1 MAQKRFL
8 CIDGI
13 DGGGKSSQIQMLAH
27 RLRSEGHRVVIT
39 REPGGSP
46 IAERIRAILLQREN
60 CVLTPEQ
67 EAVLFAAARAD
78 HVAKTILPSLADQA
92 IVICDRFN
100 LSTRVYQGVRGV
112 PLSLLMD
119 LEEEAYGNNGPAK
132 TVIIDIPVEVSLERI
147 SRRAGATDLDFFE
160 KQRPLIGM
168 FRQRFLDEAAAEP
181 GRIAVVDGN
190 RGPQFVHEDV
200 YRAFFGP
207 GATTTPSP

>member
-1 MAQKRFL
+1 MIQKRFL
-8 CIDGI
+8 CIDGV
-13 DGGGKSSQIQMLAH
+13 DGGGKSSQIRMLAD
-27 RLRSEGHRVVIT
+27 RLRNDGHRVLVT

-78 HVAKTILPSLADQA
+78 HMAKTILPALADQA

-112 PLSLLMD
+112 PSSLLAD
-119 LEEEAYGNNGPAK
+119 LEREAYGENGPAK
-132 TVIIDIPVEVSLERI
+132 TIIIDVPVEVSMDRVA
-147 SRRAGATDLDFFE
+147 RRAGAASLDFFE

-168 FRQRFLDEAAAEP
+168 FRQRFLDEANASPET
-181 GRIAVVDGN
+181 IKVVDGN
-190 RGPQFVHEDV
+190 RPADEVHEDI
-200 YRAFFGP
+200 YRLFLG
-207 GATTTPSP
+207 SE

>member
-1 MAQKRFL
+1 MSQKRFI
-8 CIDGI
+8 CVDGI
-13 DGGGKSSQIQMLAH
+13 DGGGKSSQIQMLAT
-27 RLRSEGHRVVIT
+27 RLRNEGHRVVVT

-78 HVAKTILPSLADQA
+78 HMAKTILPALRDQA

-112 PLSLLMD
+112 PSSFLAD
-119 LEEEAYGNNGPAK
+119 LEREAYGDNGPAK
-132 TVIIDIPVEVSLERI
+132 TVIIDIPVEVSLDRV

-168 FRQRFLDEAAAEP
+168 FRKRFLAEAEASPAT
-181 GRIAVVDGN
+181 IKVVDGN
-190 RGPQFVHEDV
+190 RDPKEVHEDI
-200 YRAFFGP
+200 YSFFLGVE
-207 GATTTPSP
+207 